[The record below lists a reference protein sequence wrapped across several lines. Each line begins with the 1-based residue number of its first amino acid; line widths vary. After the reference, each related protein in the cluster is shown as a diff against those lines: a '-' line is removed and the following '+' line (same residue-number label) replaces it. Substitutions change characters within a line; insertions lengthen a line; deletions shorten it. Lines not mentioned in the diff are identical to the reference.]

1 MTGIYKI
8 TCLPTREVYIGQS
21 TAISRRWATHKRE
34 LKKGIHYNIH
44 LQRTYNKYGEENFVY
59 EILEQCPATKL
70 NEREKFYIK
79 LYDSFNNG
87 FNQDIGGSDI
97 SGENNPMFGI
107 KGKDAPRFIDYILQ
121 LDSNGKEVGRYESTI
136 EAAESINGGTSP
148 IIKCL
153 NFWRGKEYDGRKH
166 FTYKGFQ
173 WIYEQD
179 YQILKSYHDFS
190 KKQTSKE
197 YITLLKVN
205 EGALSSNT

>member
-8 TCLPTREVYIGQS
+8 TCLSTNEIYIGQS
-21 TAISRRWATHKRE
+21 IAIARRLATHKRE
-34 LKKGIHYNIH
+34 LKNGTHYNKH
-44 LQRTYNKYGEENFVY
+44 LQKTYDKYGKESFTY
-59 EILEQCPATKL
+59 EILEQCPSTKL
-70 NEREKFYIK
+70 NEREKFYIQ
-79 LYDSFNNG
+79 LYDSFNKG

-121 LDSNGKEVGRYESTI
+121 LNSNGEKIGRFESTI
-136 EAAESINGGTSP
+136 DAAAAVKGGTSS

-173 WIYEQD
+173 WIYEKD
-179 YQILKSYHDFS
+179 YQILSPIHDFS
-190 KKQTSKE
+190 KKQTSKD

-205 EGALSSNT
+205 KGALSSDT